1 MVLSPGLRSF
11 VDYSG
16 TGRRRARAL
25 KRAAGVALVPAMYPR
40 GPVVPTYW
48 WDMHPNFGDEMTPW
62 LLPHFGIAPV
72 HRAPSRAR
80 LVGVGSILEHL
91 PTDFAGVVWGSGLI
105 DDRPRPLPNATIVA
119 VRGALTRDHLGAPR
133 TTVLGDP
140 ALLVSRLIPRPKVRW
155 RLGLVP
161 HGHHRNHSAFLAPA
175 KASPTE
181 VQVINVHD
189 RPARTVRRI
198 AACDAILTTSLH
210 GLVVADAYGIPA
222 AWTMLEPA
230 LSGGDFKFRDYESV
244 TSPGFTRRYEFHGG
258 ESLADLV
265 RLTRPA
271 DLGCVAAATTSLEG
285 SVDRLRD
292 HFADRRKFPPATLIE
307 ALDGR
312 GPP

>member
-1 MVLSPGLRSF
+1 MSLSPALRSF

-25 KRAAGVALVPAMYPR
+25 KRAVGVALTPEMYPR

-105 DDRPRPLPNATIVA
+105 DDRPRPLPNATVVA
-119 VRGALTRDHLGAPR
+119 VRGALTREHLGAPS

-140 ALLVSRLIPRPKVRW
+140 GLLTARLVPRPRTRW
-155 RLGLVP
+155 RLGLIP
-161 HGHHRNHSAFLAPA
+161 HGHHRHHPTFTATAR
-175 KASPTE
+175 ASPE
-181 VQVINVHD
+181 HVRIINVSN
-189 RPARTVRRI
+189 RPWRTAREI
-198 AACDAILTTSLH
+198 ASCAAIITTSLH

-222 AWTMLEPA
+222 AWTVLEPA
-230 LSGGDFKFRDYESV
+230 LSGGDFKFRDYETVATPTFSRRFEFRPDA
-244 TSPGFTRRYEFHGG
+244 SPD
-258 ESLADLV
+258 DLV
-265 RLTRPA
+265 SHTRPA
-271 DLGCVAAATTSLEG
+271 DTAAVRAAVDALEG
-285 SVDRLRD
+285 SVDQLLSL
-292 HFADRRKFPPATLIE
+292 FAGAQRVPVAALMTL
-307 ALDGR
+307 LNPLGQT
-312 GPP
+312 